1 MLRLVS
7 ESFQRNDI
15 TLNGDHYE
23 VGLALCF

>member
-1 MLRLVS
+1 VS